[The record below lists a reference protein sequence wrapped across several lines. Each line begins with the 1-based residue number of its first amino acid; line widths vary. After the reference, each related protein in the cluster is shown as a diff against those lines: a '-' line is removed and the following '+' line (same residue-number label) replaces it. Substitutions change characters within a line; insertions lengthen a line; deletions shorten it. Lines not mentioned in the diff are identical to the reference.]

1 MAKRF
6 FEHINPQKPE
16 IEKYVSMQEQTKM
29 SIGSRIGSAAKSLA
43 VAGAVAGGLSAPI
56 VAGAYGL
63 KRIMSKPEQQI
74 TQTEV
79 QPVQTNPQPIT
90 TTTPSASQT
99 TSQNTN
105 KEKTF
110 HERFHENL
118 KTKFEQK
125 FPGEYSVIMNAAK
138 RNGIPETDHENLS
151 ILFSIRHAENGA
163 HGKQFG
169 VLHKNAGA
177 KPGETEM
184 ESLDRQAGWAAST
197 LMKNRARHEQAVR
210 EGKTN
215 KPFVQYFGN
224 VWAPIGA
231 KNDPKNLNANWQKN
245 VTSHVNNYMN
255 PE

>member
-6 FEHINPQKPE
+6 FEHLNPPKPQ
-16 IEKYVSMQEQTKM
+16 IEKYVSMQEETKIT
-29 SIGSRIGSAAKSLA
+29 IGSRIGSAAKSL
-43 VAGAVAGGLSAPI
+43 VVGGAIAGGLAAPLI
-56 VAGAYGL
+56 GGAYGL
-63 KRIMSKPEQQI
+63 KRIMSKPEQVATQPQQ
-74 TQTEV
+74 QTEPV
-79 QPVQTNPQPIT
+79 QPNIQQ
-90 TTTPSASQT
+90 ST
-99 TSQNTN
+99 TSTSTSTAT

-110 HERFHENL
+110 HEKFHENL
-118 KTKFEQK
+118 QNKFETK
-125 FPGEYSVIMNAAK
+125 FPGEYPIIMNAAK
-138 RNGIPETDHENLS
+138 RNGIAETDHENLS
-151 ILFSIRHAENGA
+151 ILFSIRHAENGE